1 MKPWGDGKKLPDSE
15 YNSMEMGD
23 GIRHRMG

>member
-1 MKPWGDGKKLPDSE
+1 MKPWGDGKKLPDSGH
-15 YNSMEMGD
+15 NSMEMGD